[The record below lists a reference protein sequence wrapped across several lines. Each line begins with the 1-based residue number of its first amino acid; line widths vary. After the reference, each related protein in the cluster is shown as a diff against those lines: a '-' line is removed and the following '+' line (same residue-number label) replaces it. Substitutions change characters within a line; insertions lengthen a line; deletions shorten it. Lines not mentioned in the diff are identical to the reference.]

1 VAEYREGPHAPQLCA
16 YERRIRSAGHSI
28 KWAGTPGVAEPRN
41 TRTAC
46 ADTCTASLFLIQD
59 GKVTRLVTY
68 FDRDRVLA
76 DLGLAWE
83 TDA

>member
-1 VAEYREGPHAPQLCA
+1 MGWYAQGWQSRE
-16 YERRIRSAGHSI
+16 
-28 KWAGTPGVAEPRN
+28 
-41 TRTAC
+41 TRGRPC
-46 ADTCTASLFLIQD
+46 ADTCAASLFLIQD